1 MATVRCDVCGGIFN
15 QSYLAS
21 HRRLAH
27 GKSKGSAASDSGEE
41 EAIQTIVTLYEDL
54 SDEGR
59 KRARRLL
66 GGKSKKKEENQ
77 HR

>member
-15 QSYLAS
+15 QRYLAS

-27 GKSKGSAASDSGEE
+27 GKSKGSTASDSGEE
-41 EAIQTIVTLYEDL
+41 EAIQTIVSLYEDL
-54 SDEGR
+54 SHEGR

-66 GGKSKKKEENQ
+66 AGKSRKKEENQ
-77 HR
+77 